1 MSQRAHLTEL
11 HIHVLLSGEAF
22 HPLYRR
28 SSITD
33 LVLLTWCRGFLSWW
47 CPVIR
52 PTILLSCALRVILLF
67 LWLYLPYSGLPH
79 AKERVSKSCY
89 SLKRQHVGYGSI
101 SLASYTLSN
110 TYFFWCSSVQWRG
123 ILLWSPRHAN
133 LLTDLERISTDYLW

>member
-1 MSQRAHLTEL
+1 MFQRAHITEL

-28 SSITD
+28 SSIMD

-52 PTILLSCALRVILLF
+52 PTILLSCALRGCFSGYTSHIRVCLMPKREFQVVLF
-67 LWLYLPYSGLPH
+67 PEKH
-79 AKERVSKSCY
+79 M
-89 SLKRQHVGYGSI
+89 GYGSI